1 MFKGSN
7 NHPIL
12 NICSCWSLSGDSMM
26 FSSVKRWSLAQ
37 RVASAAQTC
46 SLVTERQVFDIGPG
60 GQHQLEH
67 GHSFVSN
74 LGRRLLLQGQSY
86 TGRKK
91 NPKHPLIFRSSVSP
105 LGRASELSSKGAQTW
120 KCMSANGCRE
130 QTSNLEDQPI
140 EINAINHCE
149 LDLPWCYIE
158 ANPTLP

>member
-26 FSSVKRWSLAQ
+26 FSSVKCWSLAQ

-74 LGRRLLLQGQSY
+74 FGRRLLLQGQSY

-91 NPKHPLIFRSSVSP
+91 TQNILWYSDHLFLRWEERQNYHPREHKHENACQLMDAENKPP
-105 LGRASELSSKGAQTW
+105 TW
-120 KCMSANGCRE
+120 R
-130 QTSNLEDQPI
+130 
-140 EINAINHCE
+140 INQ
-149 LDLPWCYIE
+149 
-158 ANPTLP
+158 